1 MINNFMMQKLTNEN
15 FLMYAIKNYD
25 NPSCRGLKEFED
37 DLKRL
42 RYIKR
47 LLGRYQVTGNIKE
60 RLIINHL
67 VVLYNVFGVDAATN
81 MLFFR
86 LQERYWPQLKT
97 FLVFLN
103 YMPESVQVGNR
114 LVKDSD
120 IILDE
125 VIADILRKL

>member
-1 MINNFMMQKLTNEN
+1 MITELTNEN
-15 FLMYAIKNYD
+15 FLMYAIKHYD
-25 NPSCRGLKEFED
+25 NPSCSGLKEFDD

-47 LLGRYQVTGNIKE
+47 LLGRYKATGNIKE

-81 MLFFR
+81 MLFFKI
-86 LQERYWPQLKT
+86 QERFWPQLKP

-103 YMPESVQVGNR
+103 YMPERIQLKGSRILGA
-114 LVKDSD
+114 D
-120 IILDE
+120 IALDANI
-125 VIADILRKL
+125 VDILRKI

>member
-1 MINNFMMQKLTNEN
+1 MMQKLTNEN

-47 LLGRYQVTGNIKE
+47 LLGRYQVTGDIKE

-67 VVLYNVFGVDAATN
+67 VVLYNVFGVEAATN

-103 YMPESVQVGNR
+103 YMPESISVGNR

-120 IILDE
+120 ITLDE
-125 VIADILRKL
+125 VIAGILRKL

>member
-1 MINNFMMQKLTNEN
+1 MITELTNEN
-15 FLMYAIKNYD
+15 FLMYAIKHYD
-25 NPSCRGLKEFED
+25 NPSCSGLKEFDD

-47 LLGRYQVTGNIKE
+47 LLGRYKATGNIKE

-81 MLFFR
+81 MLFFKI
-86 LQERYWPQLKT
+86 QERFWPQLKP

-103 YMPESVQVGNR
+103 YMPERIQHQGARVLGSN
-114 LVKDSD
+114 
-120 IILDE
+120 IALDANI
-125 VIADILRKL
+125 VDILRKI